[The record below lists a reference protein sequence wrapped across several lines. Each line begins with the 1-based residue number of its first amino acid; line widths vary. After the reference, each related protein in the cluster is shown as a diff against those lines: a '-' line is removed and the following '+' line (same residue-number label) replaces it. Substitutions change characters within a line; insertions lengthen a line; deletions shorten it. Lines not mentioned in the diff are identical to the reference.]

1 MMDWELNLDLN
12 GDGILDS
19 VGMDNN
25 MDGQVDTILS
35 DMDGDGYLERV
46 AMDTNYDGVLDSFAA
61 EWDSNGDGTVD
72 TLVYEN
78 DYNQDGLMDDRKVYL
93 DENGDGLFDQV
104 TTGYDANEDGILD
117 RFETIVDTDGDGQ
130 IDCTVTEELVNS
142 ENGVP
147 DTWVVSTDAD
157 GDGTVDDV
165 TVYGYDPEKGVI
177 LPPEDGTW
185 GGDSGPGE
193 LEQFDPSQ
201 ADPEDVCGDP
211 AADME
216 NWECQGNTNRCTLYS
231 QKFVIEELT
240 GQDVDIEKLV
250 EISEE
255 NGWFTEENGGNAL
268 DMANV
273 LKYYGLDPEMS
284 YHNDMED
291 IRQCLENGGKV
302 IVSVDSGEI
311 WYGETDQLFCP
322 VDGADHAVQV
332 IGIDNSDPDAP
343 MVILNDSGSPN
354 GCGEM
359 VPMEIFVD
367 AWEDG
372 NCQMIACY

>member
-1 MMDWELNLDLN
+1 MTDYELNFDLN
-12 GDGILDS
+12 GDGVLDS
-19 VGMDNN
+19 VAIDNN
-25 MDGQVDTILS
+25 LDGQAETILA
-35 DMDGDGYLERV
+35 DLNGDGYLESV
-46 AMDTNYDGVLDSFAA
+46 AVDTNHDGVFDSFVT
-61 EWDSNGDGTVD
+61 ELDSNGDGAID

-78 DYNQDGLMDDRKVYL
+78 DYNQDGFIDDQKSYI
-93 DENGDGLFDQV
+93 DQTGDGMFDQV
-104 TTGYDANEDGILD
+104 TVGYDTNGDGVLD
-117 RFETIVDTDGDGQ
+117 HFETIIDTNGDAQ
-130 IDCTVTEELVNS
+130 IDCMVTEELVDS
-142 ENGVP
+142 GTGAP
-147 DTWVVSTDAD
+147 DTYIVSTDLDAD
-157 GDGTVDDV
+157 GSADDV
-165 TVYGYDPEKGVI
+165 AVYGYDAENGLIFPLENLSFAENSG
-177 LPPEDGTW
+177 LP
-185 GGDSGPGE
+185 E
-193 LEQFDPSQ
+193 LEQFDPRL

-211 AADME
+211 ASDME

-240 GQDVDIEKLV
+240 GQDVDIEQLV
-250 EISEE
+250 DISEE
-255 NGWFTEENGGNAL
+255 NGWFTEETGGNAL

-284 YHNDMED
+284 YHNDIED
-291 IRQCLENGGKV
+291 IRQCLKDGGKV

-332 IGIDNSDPDAP
+332 IGIDYSDPSAP

-359 VPMEIFVD
+359 VPLDVFVD

-372 NCQMIACY
+372 SCQMITCY